1 MKFFT
6 VKHSVSLAVFL
17 SAITV
22 FARDSDLLDLPDF
35 NSKNRIR
42 GAQLPSS
49 DQDSWLG
56 FGGNIYNNHWAGG
69 NATADTDNIGTL
81 KSVCQKTYQ
90 SGISAAPLVE
100 NGIAY
105 FPTWGGL
112 LVALNYQTCAILW
125 ELNITSLILQ
135 ENSTITADLGTPVSR
150 TTPVTD
156 GAVLYIGTL
165 ARALVVA
172 IEKSTGRVISTLSLS
187 THPSSILTQSPTI
200 YAGALF
206 IGLSTTESGG
216 PALLPNYT
224 FSHHGI
230 MHALTLRDNQ
240 LTRLWTTPMIP
251 PGSNYSGASIW
262 GSQPSIDATRSQ
274 VFIGT
279 GQLFSVPPAIEA
291 CQTANKN
298 LSANTQHLVREP
310 CMPVDV
316 YQTSILALDI
326 ATGEINWATTL
337 GPLDAWNAACGTGL
351 VPGSEPNGPNCPR
364 NVGDDADFGM
374 APTFVGGAWG
384 DTPGGKDVVV
394 AGQKNGNLYAFN
406 AVTGRVLWGRNVVPG
421 GTEGG
426 LSWGIAVDDRA
437 VYYTGQN
444 SNRRGFTLLSGEV
457 VSNSIFGAVR
467 LRDGELLWQTAAPRN
482 TSSRV
487 APTVVNDVVLT
498 GITGNFSEGNAN
510 PVGSGSFLALNKR
523 TGDILSE
530 LPLNA
535 SFRGNFAVVQD
546 CVLFGTGYGR
556 SGAEDNGTFNVWQ
569 VEHGG
574 DSTMGPE
581 FKQEA
586 RKSESER
593 FQAKVSK
600 GIMDLETEI
609 RRLQELWSN

>member
-1 MKFFT
+1 MKLLT
-6 VKHSVSLAVFL
+6 VGHSILLAISSAIAVF
-17 SAITV
+17 AH
-22 FARDSDLLDLPDF
+22 DSNTSPADLLDLPDF
-35 NSKNRIR
+35 NSIHRVR
-42 GAQLPSS
+42 DAQPPTS
-49 DQDSWLG
+49 DKGSWLG
-56 FGGNIYNNHWAGG
+56 FGGNIYNNHWASGD
-69 NATADTDNIGTL
+69 ATADTDNIGTL
-81 KSVCQKTYQ
+81 NSVCQKTYQ
-90 SGISAAPLVE
+90 SGVSAAPLVE

-105 FPTWGGL
+105 LPTWGGL
-112 LVALNYQTCAILW
+112 LVALDYQNCETLW
-125 ELNITSLILQ
+125 ELNITSLILR
-135 ENSTITADLGTPVSR
+135 ENSTISPDLGTPVSR

-156 GAVLYIGTL
+156 GDVLYIGTL

-172 IEKSTGRVISTLSLS
+172 IEKSTGRVISMLSLS

-200 YAGALF
+200 HAGTLF

-224 FSHHGI
+224 LSHHGS
-230 MHALTLRDNQ
+230 MSALRLLDNQ

-251 PGSNYSGASIW
+251 PGTNYSGASIW
-262 GSQPSIDATRSQ
+262 GSQPSIDVTRNQ

-279 GQLFSVPPAIEA
+279 GQLFSVPPTIEA

-298 LSANTQHLVREP
+298 LSANKKHLVREP
-310 CMPVDV
+310 CMPVNV
-316 YQTSILALDI
+316 YQTSVLALDI

-351 VPGSEPNGPNCPR
+351 VPGSTLNGSNCPR

-384 DTPGGKDVVV
+384 ETPGGKDVVV
-394 AGQKNGNLYAFN
+394 AGQKNGNLYAFS
-406 AVTGRVLWGRNVVPG
+406 AVTGRVMWGRNVVPG

-426 LSWGIAVDDRA
+426 LSWGIAVDDAA

-444 SNRRGFTLLSGEV
+444 SNRRGFTLLGGEV

-467 LRDGELLWQTAAPRN
+467 LRDGELLWQIAAPRN

-510 PVGSGSFLALNKR
+510 PVGSGSFLALNKK
-523 TGDILSE
+523 TGEILSE
-530 LPLNA
+530 VPLDA
-535 SFRGNFAVVQD
+535 SFRGNFAVMQD
-546 CVLFGTGYGR
+546 YVLFGTGYGR

-569 VEHGG
+569 VGHGG
-574 DSTMGPE
+574 NGTTARGSKQRQKRGIWKDTML
-581 FKQEA
+581 
-586 RKSESER
+586 
-593 FQAKVSK
+593 
-600 GIMDLETEI
+600 D
-609 RRLQELWSN
+609 